1 MHKFKTGDFFAIA
14 AVLLL
19 AALVF
24 LLFLPRQDVGGHAEI
39 YQNGQV
45 LRTLSLAN
53 DGQWIIEG
61 EYRNI
66 ITFSDGKIA
75 ITASDCP
82 GEDCVHSGWIH
93 TGGRSIVCLPNGVE
107 IRIVS
112 TANEVDIV
120 VG

>member
-1 MHKFKTGDFFAIA
+1 MPKLRKGDFFAIG

-24 LLFLPRQDVGGHAEI
+24 LLFLPRREASAHAQV
-39 YQNGQV
+39 YQNGQ
-45 LRTLSLAN
+45 LIHTLSLAH
-53 DGQWIIEG
+53 DGQWVVEG
-61 EYRNI
+61 PYRNV
-66 ITFSDGKIA
+66 ITVSGGKIA
-75 ITASDCP
+75 ITESNCP

-93 TGGRSIVCLPNGVE
+93 NGSRSIVCLPNGLE

-112 TANEVDIV
+112 RADDVDFV

>member
-1 MHKFKTGDFFAIA
+1 MHKFKPGDFIAIA

-19 AALVF
+19 AAVVF
-24 LLFLPRQDVGGHAEI
+24 LLFVPRQEAGGHAEI
-39 YQNGQV
+39 YQNGQ
-45 LRTLSLAN
+45 LIRTLSLAD
-53 DGQWIIEG
+53 DGQWVIEG
-61 EYRNI
+61 AYRNI
-66 ITFSDGKIA
+66 VTVSGGKIA
-75 ITASDCP
+75 ITDSDCP

-112 TANEVDIV
+112 DADDVDFV